1 MFAPIPNQSPALA
14 PLPAP
19 AAADGAPFPSVEQG
33 PAMQVIH
40 GDVDGVPILPYDVA
54 AANPGPE
61 QQLRTLEALRDAF
74 QPSPSQSIIQLFG
87 AEAFNPQ
94 LASSQD
100 WGTIHNILSNYRI
113 SLEEMNR
120 LREGIDPIGEIF
132 LDNPDIFQSY
142 VDSWPSMSVNE
153 RAAALYQLNDLLFAV
168 PNEKLLIRTDPL
180 ENPEFFESTV
190 GSYFPDQDIVYL
202 DGLSPLMDNMVT
214 ALRLLIHEGRHYI
227 DHREADK
234 FTDLNHIIGAF
245 SNGEINF
252 DMAIAY
258 MQIKTTGFFNDP
270 NLVSYFLD
278 PLEQRAFLE
287 ESFAGDSFFDAGF
300 DSPLSPSDVAYAN
313 FRNTLFASGVADNP
327 PPPEGLTE
335 QAVA

>member
-14 PLPAP
+14 PLPTP
-19 AAADGAPFPSVEQG
+19 AAVDGAPFPSVEQG
-33 PAMQVIH
+33 PAMQVIQ
-40 GDVDGVPILPYDVA
+40 GDVAGVPILPYDVA

-100 WGTIHNILSNYRI
+100 WGTIHNTFSNYRI

-142 VDSWPSMSVNE
+142 VDSWPFMSADE
-153 RAAALYQLNDLLFAV
+153 RAAALYQLNDLLFDL
-168 PNEKLLIRTDPL
+168 PNEKLRIRTDPL
-180 ENPEFFESTV
+180 ENPEFFETRY
-190 GSYFPDQDIVYL
+190 GSYFPGQDIVYL
-202 DGLSPLMDNMVT
+202 DGLSPKFDDLVT
-214 ALRLLIHEGRHYI
+214 ALRVLIHEGRHYI
-227 DHREADK
+227 DHREAEK
-234 FTDLNHIIGAF
+234 FADMNHIIGAF

-258 MQIKTTGFFNDP
+258 MQIKTGFAADP
-270 NLVSYFLD
+270 DSASYFLE

-287 ESFAGDSFFDAGF
+287 SSFAGDSFFDAGF
-300 DSPLSPSDVAYAN
+300 ASPLLPTDVVYAN
-313 FRNTLFASGVADNP
+313 FRNTLFASDIADNP